1 MHQVS
6 VTLGDTEL
14 SFETGRIAKQA
25 HGSIWCRSG
34 DTIVL
39 TNVCRADPRPG
50 IDFFPLTVE
59 YREKSFAAGR
69 IPGNFFRRETRPG
82 DSETLTCRLT
92 DRPLRPLFPDGFN
105 DEVQIFSTVMSADN
119 VNNPDVMSINAAS
132 AAVHISQIPFNGP
145 IGAVRVGLFEDELV
159 VNPPMEDMVDSD
171 LDLVLAG
178 TTEAIMMVEG
188 KAFELPEDLMVK
200 ALEFGHEHIKKICAA
215 IEELRQKAGKEKLA
229 FESPQIDEGIKSQ
242 VEELVAAGYPEVS
255 ATRNKKDLYAKM
267 GELKESVLATMLE
280 RLGEEEFEAKKGDIK
295 KAQGDALSGQMRKQ
309 VIETNTRIDGR
320 DLETVRPIEIELGVL
335 PRAHGSVMF
344 QRGETQAIV
353 TTTLGTSRD
362 EQKVEELS
370 GEQFKRFFL
379 HYNFPPYSVGEVKRI
394 MGPGR
399 REVGHGKLA
408 ERAIEA
414 VLPFEADED
423 ANDSQSEFPY
433 TIRIVSDITESNG
446 SSSMASVCG
455 GTLSL
460 MDAGV
465 PIQAPVAGVA
475 MGLIKE
481 GDEARV
487 LTDILG
493 TEDHLGDMDFKVCG
507 TYEGITAFQMD
518 IKITGITSDLMR
530 KAMDQAKQ
538 ARLHILSVMEE
549 AISEP
554 RKEISAH
561 APRIH
566 SMKIDPE
573 MIRDIIGP
581 GGKVIRQI
589 QADSDAELNVEDDGT
604 VTIAA
609 VNEEN
614 ARKAMDAIQ
623 AIVAVPE
630 IGEIYEGHVT
640 RIMNFGAF
648 VSIMGGKEGLVHI
661 SELAP
666 QHVNDV
672 TDVVNIGDECEVK
685 VMEIDS
691 QGRLNLSKVQ
701 ADVERGR
708 VNPEDVQER
717 GRGGRDGGG
726 GGGRGGRD
734 RDRGGRGGGGG
745 RDRGRGGRGGGGRR

>member
-1 MHQVS
+1 MLPS
-6 VTLGDTEL
+6 SFLPL
-14 SFETGRIAKQA
+14 S
-25 HGSIWCRSG
+25 
-34 DTIVL
+34 
-39 TNVCRADPRPG
+39 
-50 IDFFPLTVE
+50 VE

-82 DSETLTCRLT
+82 DAETLVCRLT
-92 DRPLRPLFPDGFN
+92 DRPLRPLFPEGYC

-132 AAVHISQIPFNGP
+132 AGVHISEIPFNGP
-145 IGAVRVGLFEDELV
+145 IGAVRVGYIDDKLV
-159 VNPPMEDMVDSD
+159 VNPAMEDMVDSD
-171 LDLVLAG
+171 LDLVVAG
-178 TTEAIMMVEG
+178 TKDAIMMVEG
-188 KAFELPEDLMVK
+188 KAFELPEDLMLE
-200 ALEFGHEHIKKICAA
+200 ALDFGHGYIKQICAA
-215 IEELRQKAGKEKLA
+215 IEELREKAGVEKIPYEA
-229 FESPQIDEGIKSQ
+229 PTIDADVVSA

-255 ATRNKKDLYAKM
+255 SKRTKSELYAAM
-267 GELKESVLATMLE
+267 GELKKNVLAAMLE
-280 RLGEEEFEAKKGDIK
+280 KLGEERFEELKGDIK
-295 KAQGDALSGQMRKQ
+295 KAQGDALSGQMRRQ

-320 DLETVRPIEIELGVL
+320 DLNTVRPIDIELGIL
-335 PRAHGSVMF
+335 PRAHGSALF
-344 QRGETQAIV
+344 TRGETQAIV

-362 EQKVEELS
+362 EQKVENLS
-370 GEQFKRFFL
+370 GEEFRRFFL
-379 HYNFPPYSVGEVKRI
+379 HYNFPSYSVGEVKRI

-399 REVGHGKLA
+399 REIGHGKLA
-408 ERAIEA
+408 ERALEA

-423 ANDSQSEFPY
+423 AADSNSEFPY

-507 TYEGITAFQMD
+507 THEGITAFQMD
-518 IKITGITSDLMR
+518 IKITGITSEIMHRALE
-530 KAMDQAKQ
+530 QAKE
-538 ARLHILSVMEE
+538 ARLHILHVMED
-549 AISEP
+549 AIAEP
-554 RKEISAH
+554 REKISAH

-566 SMKIDPE
+566 KIKINPE

-581 GGKVIRQI
+581 GGKIIREI
-589 QADSDAELNVEDDGT
+589 QRQSEAEVNIEDDGS

-609 VNEEN
+609 VNEAN
-614 ARKAMDAIQ
+614 AQMAMNAIQ
-623 AIVAVPE
+623 AIVATPE
-630 IGEIYEGHVT
+630 VGEIYEGHVT
-640 RIMNFGAF
+640 RIMGFGAF
-648 VSIMGGKEGLVHI
+648 VAIMGGKEGLVHI

-672 TDVVNIGDECEVK
+672 TDVVNIGDELEVK
-685 VMEIDS
+685 VIEIDS
-691 QGRLNLSKVQ
+691 MGRINLSKVQ
-701 ADVERGR
+701 ADVDKGR

-717 GRGGRDGGG
+717 GRGGGGRDGGG
-726 GGGRGGRD
+726 GGGRDRGGRGGRD
-734 RDRGGRGGGGG
+734 GGRGGRDRGGRGGGGG
-745 RDRGRGGRGGGGRR
+745 RR